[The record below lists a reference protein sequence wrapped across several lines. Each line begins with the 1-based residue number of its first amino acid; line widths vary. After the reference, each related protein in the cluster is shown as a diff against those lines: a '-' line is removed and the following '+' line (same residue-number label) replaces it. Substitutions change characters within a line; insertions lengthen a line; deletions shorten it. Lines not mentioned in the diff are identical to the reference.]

1 MKSQINLLRQLQEL
15 VLIREEHHK
24 TGDGR
29 QLDALNDQIDELK
42 SKLTPQVAGIYER
55 LYKRSLIVMS
65 AMTDGNCAVCGM
77 QVPIAQAQQVRLAQ
91 HLVTC
96 SSCGR
101 ILFAD
106 EDGVVRP
113 KSPVPPNRDDVK
125 TGISRFSDE
134 ALMLPDMAAKTRQ
147 DAIASLAALLEKG
160 KFVSD
165 AQAFTAAALAREEIL
180 TTAMEGSNIAFPH
193 VRGVEGGGLSF
204 AVGVSREGIDWD
216 GENKVN
222 IVVLSAI
229 PVAVSAF
236 YLRLL
241 ADLVHSFKKGDAF
254 AAMLEA
260 ESPAAM
266 WKTLSKVTRSFVK

>member
-1 MKSQINLLRQLQEL
+1 MKDQINTLRQLQEL

-24 TGDGR
+24 TGDGS
-29 QLDALNDQIDELK
+29 QLESLNDQIDELK
-42 SKLTPQVAGIYER
+42 SRLTPQVAGVYER

-101 ILFAD
+101 ILFSDDA
-106 EDGVVRP
+106 DGVRNITEKP
-113 KSPVPPNRDDVK
+113 DRDDVR
-125 TGISRFSDE
+125 TGVSRFSAE
-134 ALMLPDMAAKTRQ
+134 CLMCPDMKATTPQ
-147 DAIASLAALLEKG
+147 DAIAELAKLMEDGRYISSAEALT
-160 KFVSD
+160 
-165 AQAFTAAALAREEIL
+165 TAAMGREAIL
-180 TTAMEGSNIAFPH
+180 TTAMEGSRVAFPH
-193 VRGVEGGGLSF
+193 VRGVEGGGLTF
-204 AVGVSREGIDWD
+204 AVGVSRAGIDWD
-216 GENKVN
+216 GTNTAN
-222 IVVLSAI
+222 IIVLSAI

-254 AAMLEA
+254 DALMAAD
-260 ESPAAM
+260 SPSSM
-266 WKTLSKVTRSFVK
+266 WKTLVKVTRAYVK

>member
-1 MKSQINLLRQLQEL
+1 MKNQINTLRQLQEL

-24 TGDGR
+24 TGDGS
-29 QLDALNDQIDELK
+29 QIEALNDQIDELK
-42 SKLTPQVAGIYER
+42 SRLTPQVAGVYER

-101 ILFAD
+101 ILFSD
-106 EDGVVRP
+106 DGDGVRNVTEKPDREDVR
-113 KSPVPPNRDDVK
+113 
-125 TGISRFSDE
+125 TGVSRFSAE
-134 ALMLPDMAAKTRQ
+134 CLMCPELKATTPQ
-147 DAIASLAALLEKG
+147 DAIAELAQLMEDGHFISSADAL
-160 KFVSD
+160 
-165 AQAFTAAALAREEIL
+165 TAAAMGREAIL
-180 TTAMEGSNIAFPH
+180 TTAMEGSRIAFPH
-193 VRGVEGGGLSF
+193 VRGVEGGGLTF
-204 AVGVSREGIDWD
+204 AVGVSRAGIDWD
-216 GENKVN
+216 GTNTAN
-222 IVVLSAI
+222 IIVLSAI

-254 AAMLEA
+254 DSLMAAD
-260 ESPAAM
+260 SPSEM
-266 WKTLSKVTRSFVK
+266 WKTLVKVTRAFVK